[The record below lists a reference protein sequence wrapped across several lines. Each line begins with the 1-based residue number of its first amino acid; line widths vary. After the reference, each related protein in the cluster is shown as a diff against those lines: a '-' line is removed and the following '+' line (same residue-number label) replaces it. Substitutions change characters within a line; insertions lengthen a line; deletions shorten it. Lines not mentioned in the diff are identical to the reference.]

1 MTDQASGHAAI
12 SPAVNIYYE
21 KKVLQDFEPEV
32 QFYVNAPVRTQ
43 IPRET
48 GTVVEF
54 TRYKKIIANRQDNTN
69 EFSARQV
76 YLTAVTI
83 QATLH
88 ERDQYIQL
96 SRLASLVMISDGMD
110 QATDKLKSMSQKT
123 LDKLVRNDIGVFIA
137 EKQTYSANAFQN
149 LAIDGGTLNSTGIAA
164 RFWTRQSDG
173 FPMYHNKT
181 RLLQSATV
189 IGIATSGMTVL
200 TMQHA
205 AKVLRGNDVPTI
217 NGNYKAIMHPDAAF
231 QLTTNAGFKGWFA
244 PTTADPAKRNA
255 ASLGVIAGIEVCQ
268 STQAHKFPLSGD
280 TLSTASGNAY
290 ATLVFGQ
297 EAYGVSEIAGVGG
310 RQGFSFFIKASGPQ
324 STNDPTNMIRQ
335 VGSSITAVAKVLNK
349 SAGLWVWTMG
359 L

>member
-21 KKVLQDFEPEV
+21 KKILKDFEPEV
-32 QFYVNAPVRTQ
+32 LFYQHAPVKTP
-43 IPRET
+43 IPKGT

-54 TRYKKIIANRQDNTN
+54 TRYKKIAANRQDNAN
-69 EFSARQV
+69 EFSARQ
-76 YLTAVTI
+76 LSLSAVTV

-96 SRLASLVMISDGMD
+96 SRLASLTMISDGMD
-110 QATDKLKSMSQKT
+110 QATKKLKSTSQKT

-137 EKQTYSANAFQN
+137 EKTTYSASAFQN

-164 RFWTRQSDG
+164 RFWTRKTDG

-189 IGIATSGMTVL
+189 VGIATSGMTTRTL
-200 TMQHA
+200 QHA
-205 AKVLRGNDVPTI
+205 AKVLRGNDVETI
-217 NGNYKAIMHPDAAF
+217 NGVYKAIMHPDTAY
-231 QLTTNAGFKGWFA
+231 QLTTNPGFKGWFS
-244 PTTADPAKRNA
+244 PTTTEPVKNSTAE
-255 ASLGVIAGIEVCQ
+255 LGVIAGIRLLQ

-290 ATLVFGQ
+290 ATLVFGE
-297 EAYGVSEIAGVGG
+297 EAYGVSEIAGGG
-310 RQGFSFFIKASGPQ
+310 REGFSFFIKASGPQ

-349 SAGLWVWTMG
+349 SAGLWLWTFG
-359 L
+359 V